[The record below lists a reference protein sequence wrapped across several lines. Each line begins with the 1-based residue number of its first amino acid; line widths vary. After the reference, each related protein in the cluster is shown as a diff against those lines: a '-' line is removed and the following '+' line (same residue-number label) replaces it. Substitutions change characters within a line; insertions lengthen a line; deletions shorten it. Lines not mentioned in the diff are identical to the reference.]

1 MKIEVVTVSVWLSP
15 EYAGFNNYPE
25 QHDSYNDTCS
35 YPKYIGPANLNAY
48 LKVLH
53 KILRPSVSCI
63 QNSTFSP
70 FQHSIEP
77 PHLSFF
83 VASLTREPL
92 RCCFCRRTVWRTSCS
107 KSPQNWTCK
116 LNPSLGCDACFLAF
130 VQRLYVL
137 IYWYICRAVIGIG
150 GAVKT
155 KCRFDSFKR
164 LPR

>member
-1 MKIEVVTVSVWLSP
+1 M
-15 EYAGFNNYPE
+15 
-25 QHDSYNDTCS
+25 
-35 YPKYIGPANLNAY
+35 
-48 LKVLH
+48 
-53 KILRPSVSCI
+53 SCI

-83 VASLTREPL
+83 VASLAREPL
-92 RCCFCRRTVWRTSCS
+92 CCCFCRRTVWRTSCS

-164 LPR
+164 PPRQNNIDSIFNIVFSNKLYNEENREKACDLSATFWHWTYDILRAACCDWLSPTKSTAN